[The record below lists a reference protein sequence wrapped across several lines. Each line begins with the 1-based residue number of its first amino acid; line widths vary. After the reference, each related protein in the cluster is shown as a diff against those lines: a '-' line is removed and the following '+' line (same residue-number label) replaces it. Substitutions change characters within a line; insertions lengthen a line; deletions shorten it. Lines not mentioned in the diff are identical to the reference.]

1 MDRFRTDELLLYC
14 LRVVPDEAGYGRLE
28 TLSSSDWDVLIEDS
42 GRYGLAP
49 LLYHHLRTLHSDI
62 PIPANVMERLRHI
75 YLQSAGRGMHLY
87 HELGKVL
94 RLLRHAN
101 IPVIVLKG
109 AHLAELVYG
118 NIALRPM
125 RDVDVLVHKDDLMR
139 VEAVLLGMGYAPA
152 ECHRQIAKDN
162 FNFVYGLPNQELFVE
177 VHWNFMPSM
186 YRFKIDIDGQW
197 ERSKQAT
204 IAGVEVSVLCPEDLL
219 LYLCRHTSAW
229 HLFEM
234 GLKPLYDIFE
244 TIRYYGKE
252 IDWKQVQL
260 RSEQWGEAKCV
271 YLTFRLA
278 RELLGASVPDDLMKA
293 ITPSDFDERFMVLAK
308 ERIFAYGHWNSYGL
322 SLSPTIAQLW
332 GSKRLLNKG
341 SLFLGRAL
349 SRVFSSPE
357 EVAREY
363 TAPSNSIRIYFY
375 YPVRIKDLLLRHGRE
390 VWQLLRRNEGMRRLA
405 RQEEDVAPLRD
416 WLMSPWG
423 YTRGGGS
430 DGKVR
435 STFV

>member
-1 MDRFRTDELLLYC
+1 MDRSRTDEWLLYC
-14 LRVVPDEAGYGRLE
+14 LRVVPDEAGDGRLE
-28 TLSSSDWDVLIEDS
+28 TLSSSDWDVLIEES
-42 GRYGLAP
+42 GRYGAAP
-49 LLYHHLRTLHSDI
+49 LLHHRLRTFHSNI
-62 PIPANVMERLRHI
+62 PIPANVMARLRHI

-94 RLLRHAN
+94 GLLRHEN

-109 AHLAELVYG
+109 VHLAELVYG

-125 RDVDVLVHKDDLMR
+125 GDVDVLVHKDDLMR
-139 VEAVLLGMGYAPA
+139 VEAALLGMGYAPA

-162 FNFVYGLPNQELFVE
+162 CHFVYGLPNRELFVE
-177 VHWNFMPSM
+177 VHWNFLPSM
-186 YRFKIDIDGQW
+186 YRFKIDMDGQW
-197 ERSKQAT
+197 ERSRQAI

-219 LYLCRHTSAW
+219 LYLCLHTSK

-293 ITPSDFDERFMVLAK
+293 IKPSDFDERFMVLAK
-308 ERIFAYGHWNSYGL
+308 ERIFAYGHWNSDGL
-322 SLSPTIAQLW
+322 SLSSNIAQLW

-341 SLFLGRAL
+341 TLFLR
-349 SRVFSSPE
+349 RVFPSPE
-357 EVAREY
+357 EVTRKY
-363 TAPSNSIRIYFY
+363 PAPSDSIRIYFY
-375 YPVRIKDLLLRHGRE
+375 YPVRIKDLLLRHGRQ
-390 VWQLLRRNEGMRRLA
+390 VWRLLRWNEGMRGLA
-405 RQEEDVAPLRD
+405 KKENDMTPLKD
-416 WLMSPWG
+416 WLMSP
-423 YTRGGGS
+423 
-430 DGKVR
+430 
-435 STFV
+435 

>member
-1 MDRFRTDELLLYC
+1 
-14 LRVVPDEAGYGRLE
+14 VGPDEAGDGRLE
-28 TLSSSDWDVLIEDS
+28 TLSSSDWDVLIEES
-42 GRYGLAP
+42 GRYGVAP
-49 LLYHHLRTLHSDI
+49 LLYHRLRTFHSDI
-62 PIPANVMERLRHI
+62 PIPANVMARLRHI

-87 HELGKVL
+87 HELGKL
-94 RLLRHAN
+94 LGMLRHEN
-101 IPVIVLKG
+101 IPVIALKG
-109 AHLAELVYG
+109 VHLATAVYR

-125 RDVDVLVHKDDLMR
+125 GDVDVLVHKDDLMR
-139 VEAVLLGMGYAPA
+139 VEAALLGMGYAPA

-162 FNFVYGLPNQELFVE
+162 CHFVYGLPNRGLFVE
-177 VHWNFMPSM
+177 VHWNFLPSM

-197 ERSKQAT
+197 ERSRQAI

-219 LYLCRHTSAW
+219 LYLCLHTSK

-293 ITPSDFDERFMVLAK
+293 IKPSDFDERFMVLAK
-308 ERIFAYGHWNSYGL
+308 EQIFAYRHRNSDGL
-322 SLSPTIAQLW
+322 SLSPNIAQLW

-341 SLFLGRAL
+341 TLFLRRA
-349 SRVFSSPE
+349 FPSPE
-357 EVAREY
+357 EVTRMY
-363 TAPSNSIRIYFY
+363 PAPSDSIRIYFY
-375 YPVRIKDLLLRHGRE
+375 YPVRIKDLLLRHGRQ
-390 VWQLLRRNEGMRRLA
+390 VWRLLRGDEEMQALA
-405 RQEEDVAPLRD
+405 KRENDIVPFKD
-416 WLMSPWG
+416 WLMSP
-423 YTRGGGS
+423 
-430 DGKVR
+430 
-435 STFV
+435 